1 MPKIVEEKTARVRST
16 SDVTSFHR
24 SPLKND
30 IDNSLERG
38 ESSQMGISGYEIEG
52 GTYVAHT
59 ELLDCLGADGQHALS
74 EYTKYKTPIA
84 YVQQHKELTF
94 HDLQTMEAEQHL
106 IASQVVLPSEV
117 EDCANR
123 RFRIE
128 SSRYVGCNIPP
139 SKFDIDS
146 TPYIPE
152 ISHKHQHSALPVPLV
167 IQVGR
172 EQREYKG
179 RNNNST
185 SGCTVYDSTPHTDL
199 HSPAAHCDALSSSN
213 ASCGGNGLRRSSSRC
228 AHVVNVLGIPHQ
240 QSTTALNFSGQ
251 DTPYLYGGVDVSF
264 ATDNSNGAVAVYVV
278 TNSLGDVVYS
288 DSQYFQLTIPY
299 ISSFLAFREI
309 DTLEL
314 LVKRQLETRPEC
326 TPEVVL
332 VDGNGVLHVRSA
344 GIACV
349 LGVRTGVPTV
359 GVAKKFYCV
368 DGLTKIGVED
378 TLRVSL
384 LNFWNNNTIDSSGQ
398 RLAKVEGSTTAV
410 VLFKGNC
417 AAVLH
422 AAAEI
427 SEAAVQGGGSSTD
440 AHDNNSTESG
450 KRNEEIRSVVTQ
462 LHKHCSAFAVEL
474 QGDSG
479 RIWGAAL
486 IGHGGRKPTK
496 RAHGT
501 DVPVFTRGAGTK
513 MPIYISVGHKVSL
526 PAAIKICADLSV
538 YRIPEPVRI
547 ADLEGREILRRMVK
561 RNVEL

>member
-251 DTPYLYGGVDVSF
+251 DTPYLYGGVDV
-264 ATDNSNGAVAVYVV
+264 
-278 TNSLGDVVYS
+278 
-288 DSQYFQLTIPY
+288 
-299 ISSFLAFREI
+299 
-309 DTLEL
+309 
-314 LVKRQLETRPEC
+314 KRQLETRPEC